1 MTVVANVTARN
12 EVLAEELRAGS
23 TTARDEL
30 IVINRPLILATVKRI
45 LRANPS
51 CRHPKSDLV
60 GIGLIALVEAVDR
73 LIAKGGLNKPV
84 RNYLI
89 TAIRNKV
96 TSELHE
102 QRDYYS
108 HHQHVPTYDSLPEA
122 TLAAEDKQL
131 MRMENTESFVR
142 QCKTD
147 LERQILSLYLE
158 GYKPAEIAK
167 TTGTSRKAIY
177 KFLRRVR
184 QKIQN

>member
-1 MTVVANVTARN
+1 MTATVDVAERN
-12 EVLAEELRAGS
+12 EALAKELLAGS
-23 TTARDEL
+23 VTARDEL
-30 IVINRPLILATVKRI
+30 IVINRPLVLTTVRRI
-45 LRANPS
+45 LRSHPH
-51 CRHPKSDLV
+51 CRQPKSDLV
-60 GIGLIALVEAVDR
+60 GVGLIALVEAVDR
-73 LIAKGGLNKPV
+73 LIEKGGLNKPV

-102 QRDYYS
+102 QRDYYR

-131 MRMENTESFVR
+131 MRMENAESLDH

-147 LERQILSLYLE
+147 RERQILRLYLE
-158 GYKPAEIAK
+158 GNKPAEIAEA
-167 TTGTSRKAIY
+167 TGASRKAVY
-177 KFLRRVR
+177 KFLRQIR